1 YFKHEQVAKLTGT
14 EEEFFGKE
22 AQKKAHPAHKI
33 ADQKT
38 ADKDVVAAVAKVPY
52 LASYLASSFTL
63 SKGQAPHTLQF

>member
-1 YFKHEQVAKLTGT
+1 
-14 EEEFFGKE
+14 
-22 AQKKAHPAHKI
+22 KKAHPAHKI

-52 LASYLASSFTL
+52 LASYLASSFSL